1 MRYTEDQYQAFLNH
15 LIIEI
20 IEEHNR
26 IGIAADQ
33 WKSSFRLIT
42 PDFHRESDETGTLIF
57 PTARPSAKKELP
69 AEPERGDRHGNA
81 LTTPE
86 EERQML
92 IQLKGVSVNSTP
104 RSDGRYQGYAILNG
118 EKRYFYGRTKK
129 EVEDKIIFC
138 LKEDERQRK
147 KVNKKEKYSP
157 SFGEYAE
164 NWIKLYKEPNLKPT
178 SLNTM
183 RITLEPAMKTFGDRR
198 ISSITSDELQ
208 TLLLEIGAPRMRE
221 LCMGTLRQIF
231 KKAMMQQIIKQ
242 NPCDLIE
249 IKKHKTAKRKALTEE
264 EEQRFLEE
272 GRKTEYDLLYRTMLA
287 TGMRIGEALAL
298 TPTDVDTKENMIHVT
313 KNVVFIDGKRIEQDT
328 PKSEAGNRDLPIP
341 HALAMEL
348 TASDKGTIFP
358 FSYNSVSLA
367 IRRIAHRTGIKVSS
381 HILRHTFA
389 TRLEEAGIPPKIKQ
403 YLLGHSTLEM
413 TENVYTDVQQS
424 YVKRLSDAI
433 REIFSPKNP

>member
-1 MRYTEDQYQAFLNH
+1 
-15 LIIEI
+15 
-20 IEEHNR
+20 
-26 IGIAADQ
+26 
-33 WKSSFRLIT
+33 
-42 PDFHRESDETGTLIF
+42 
-57 PTARPSAKKELP
+57 
-69 AEPERGDRHGNA
+69 
-81 LTTPE
+81 
-86 EERQML
+86 ML

-147 KVNKKEKYSP
+147 KVSKKEKCSP
-157 SFGEYAE
+157 SFREYAE

-249 IKKHKTAKRKALTEE
+249 IKKHKTAKRNALTAE
-264 EEQRFLEE
+264 EEQQFLEE

-298 TPTDVDTKENMIHVT
+298 APIDVDTKENMIHVT
-313 KNVVFIDGKRIEQDT
+313 KNVVFINGKRIDQDT
-328 PKSEAGNRDLPIP
+328 PKSEAGNRDLPIA
-341 HALAMEL
+341 HELAAEL
-348 TASDKGTIFP
+348 KAADKKTIFP
-358 FSYNSVSLA
+358 FSYDSVSHA

-381 HILRHTFA
+381 HILRHTYA

-433 REIFSPKNP
+433 RGIFSPKTP

>member
-1 MRYTEDQYQAFLNH
+1 MRYSEDQYQAFLEH
-15 LIIEI
+15 LLTEI

-42 PDFHRESDETGTLIF
+42 PDFQKRKDDDKILLFPSDE
-57 PTARPSAKKELP
+57 KKEKS
-69 AEPERGDRHGNA
+69 GNA
-81 LTTPE
+81 LTTPNPE

-92 IQLKGVSVNSTP
+92 IKLKGVSVNSKP

-138 LKEDERQRK
+138 LKEDERQKK
-147 KVNKKEKYSP
+147 KVNKSEKSSP
-157 SFGEYAE
+157 TFGEYAE
-164 NWIKLYKEPNLKPT
+164 NWIRLYKEPNLKP
-178 SLNTM
+178 SSISSM
-183 RITLEPAMKTFGDRR
+183 RITLEPAIKAFGERR
-198 ISSITSDELQ
+198 ISSISSDELQ
-208 TLLLEIGAPRMRE
+208 TMLLGISAPRMRE
-221 LCMGTLRQIF
+221 LCFGTLRQIF
-231 KKAMMQQIIKQ
+231 KKAALQQIIKK
-242 NPCDLIE
+242 NPCDLVE
-249 IKKHKTAKRKALTEE
+249 LKKHKTARRKALTAE
-264 EEQRFLEE
+264 EEQIFLQE
-272 GRKTEYDLLYRTMLA
+272 GKNTEYYLLYRTMLA

-298 TPTDVDTKENMIHVT
+298 TPEDVDTDDNVIHVT
-313 KNVVFIDGKRIEQDT
+313 KNVVFINGKRIDQDT
-328 PKSEAGNRDLPIP
+328 PKSEAGNRDLPIA
-341 HALAMEL
+341 HELAAEL
-348 TASDKGTIFP
+348 KAADKKTIFP
-358 FSYNSVSLA
+358 FSYDSVSHA

-381 HILRHTFA
+381 HILRHTYA

-433 REIFSPKNP
+433 RGIFSPKTP